1 MVDNIYKYQVQTA
14 LLGDIVNIRAARRP
28 ERVESYPFDSSLP
41 YVNIRTLELGTPGL
55 FTENS
60 GGVMDKNDLVI
71 VKDGSRSGKVFY
83 AQEGVAASTLAVLS
97 PKSDELNLNYL
108 YCYLTYSYD
117 DFQSRLRGSTIV
129 HLDMNYL
136 RQLKVPYPD
145 VRMQNEIAEKY
156 HNIEKLVNR
165 LREKT
170 LRLKEISIEA
180 GNVELKKLSDN
191 LNAEVD
197 LIQKS
202 WLHQVFKKTI

>member
-41 YVNIRTLELGTPGL
+41 YVNIQTLEFGTPEL

-202 WLHQVFKKTI
+202 WLHQVFKKTV